1 MILEH
6 IFLCSVLVKHKGV
19 KAGKEKQIT
28 YIFSRYMHE
37 SQQWAQKIQD
47 TLDEVKLKE
56 AAIFDYE
63 KKISEADTKI
73 HMQQKCFAA
82 LESDKIVLEKML
94 REAQVRQCWP
104 SIFSYRLHIFLSSVL
119 SSRGKEVLHKQTGL
133 SDGSFVRFE
142 VLIVPVKMIVFWD
155 MISCSM
161 ADSRQ

>member
-1 MILEH
+1 
-6 IFLCSVLVKHKGV
+6 
-19 KAGKEKQIT
+19 
-28 YIFSRYMHE
+28 MHE

-94 REAQVRQCWP
+94 REAQVRQC
-104 SIFSYRLHIFLSSVL
+104 
-119 SSRGKEVLHKQTGL
+119 
-133 SDGSFVRFE
+133 
-142 VLIVPVKMIVFWD
+142 
-155 MISCSM
+155 
-161 ADSRQ
+161 